1 MLYGIHFYVCNIY
14 THIPCLY
21 FPFVS
26 VSLDI
31 LEIYLYFYSL
41 LEARQVFSFFFLNF
55 ILFLNFTNEIMELH
69 CVDLQSSGGRKCGD
83 TPSSVPKGRSL
94 HSVLLGVPGD
104 LREPPQG
111 QGWWGI
117 EG

>member
-21 FPFVS
+21 FLFVS
-26 VSLDI
+26 VSLNI

-41 LEARQVFSFFFLNF
+41 LEARQVL
-55 ILFLNFTNEIMELH
+55 ITNEIMELH
-69 CVDLQSSGGRKCGD
+69 CVDLQSSSGRKCGD
-83 TPSSVPKGRSL
+83 MPSSIPKGRSF

>member
-1 MLYGIHFYVCNIY
+1 MELNTY
-14 THIPCLY
+14 TRISCLY
-21 FPFVS
+21 FLFVS

-31 LEIYLYFYSL
+31 LEIYLCFCSL
-41 LEARQVFSFFFLNF
+41 LGARQVL
-55 ILFLNFTNEIMELH
+55 ITNEVMEPP
-69 CVDLQSSGGRKCGD
+69 CADLQRSGGRKCGG
-83 TPSSVPKGRSL
+83 TPSSVPKGRRL

-104 LREPPQG
+104 LTEPPQG